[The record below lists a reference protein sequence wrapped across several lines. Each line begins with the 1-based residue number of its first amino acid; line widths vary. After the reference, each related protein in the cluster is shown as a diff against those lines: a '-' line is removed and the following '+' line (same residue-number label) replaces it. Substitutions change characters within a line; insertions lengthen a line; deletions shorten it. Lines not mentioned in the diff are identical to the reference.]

1 MSLTTNQTKQGQ
13 IEVMTFYSKISEIM
27 ATNPRQKFI
36 EPVINENLLLMVLR
50 ICQNINKENL
60 NKNMYI
66 DKSDDI
72 VNQYNNAYHRTIKMK
87 LVDESSRKYIDFNV
101 KNNSKDSNLEIGD
114 HVGIS
119 KYKNI
124 FARGYAPN

>member
-1 MSLTTNQTKQGQ
+1 
-13 IEVMTFYSKISEIM
+13 
-27 ATNPRQKFI
+27 
-36 EPVINENLLLMVLR
+36 
-50 ICQNINKENL
+50 
-60 NKNMYI
+60 MYI

-87 LVDESSRKYIDFNV
+87 LVDESSREYIDFNV
-101 KNNSKDSNLEIGD
+101 KNNSRDSNLEIGD

>member
-1 MSLTTNQTKQGQ
+1 
-13 IEVMTFYSKISEIM
+13 
-27 ATNPRQKFI
+27 
-36 EPVINENLLLMVLR
+36 
-50 ICQNINKENL
+50 
-60 NKNMYI
+60 MYI

-124 FARGYAPN
+124 FARGYAPNWS